1 MTACS
6 WFSTENK
13 VRAEKVKL
21 PSPGTTC
28 TGRGTIEIGG
38 DVKLSA
44 HAPDTD
50 ANSIQMIKM
59 YFVMV

>member
-1 MTACS
+1 M
-6 WFSTENK
+6 
-13 VRAEKVKL
+13 
-21 PSPGTTC
+21 TC
-28 TGRGTIEIGG
+28 TGRGTIETGG

-44 HAPDTD
+44 HAPDMD